1 MKLNEALDGLKAV
14 VSREITPEQSACA
27 PGLRRD
33 SCRLH
38 LRDKSRSIIATA
50 NKLLLFI
57 FFISLNAAEK
67 QVKIQSSELQA
78 GPILISELAAN
89 ESTTLRNM
97 LEGVKAE
104 EASLPL
110 PYSYNLV
117 SYVVELLELIK
128 NNRIKQLGDYKIKIN
143 LVDKLRDKSIQE
155 LVDLTNFVNFLD
167 IPILLDALFV
177 LLGKKASEDKINFYT
192 IVTELNED
200 LLPKLVNNLLC
211 SFDKKTD
218 DRRYASAS
226 ISADGSSIIATGFDD
241 SYLYLF
247 KDGTVTKLAD
257 PSDTNRRY
265 WSSSISADGSSII
278 ATGHDD
284 YYIYLFKDGT
294 VTKLVDP
301 SDTNARYTD
310 LSISAD
316 GSSIVARG
324 FDTYLYLFKDGTV
337 TKLVD
342 PSDTNRRYGS
352 PSISADGSSIIVT
365 GIGGYLYLFK
375 DGAITKLED
384 PSDTNRIYGSPSI
397 SADGSSI
404 IVTGSYYNYLY
415 LFKDGAVTKLEDPS
429 DTYRIYS
436 STSISAD
443 GSSIIA
449 RGSDKY
455 LYLFKDGAVI
465 KLAAPYDIN
474 RRYTSLSTSADG
486 SSIVAT
492 GSDDKYLYLFT
503 KLATLKKL
511 ISDLDESQQKI
522 VNGMLEVGE

>member
-1 MKLNEALDGLKAV
+1 MKL
-14 VSREITPEQSACA
+14 
-27 PGLRRD
+27 
-33 SCRLH
+33 
-38 LRDKSRSIIATA
+38 

-57 FFISLNAAEK
+57 FFIGLNAAEK
-67 QVKIQSSELQA
+67 QVKIQSSESQA

-110 PYSYNLV
+110 PYSYQLV
-117 SYVVELLELIK
+117 SYVVVLLELIK

-143 LVDKLRDKSIQE
+143 LVDKSRNKSIQE
-155 LVDLTNFVNFLD
+155 LVDLANFVNFLD

-226 ISADGSSIIATGFDD
+226 ISADGSSIIATGF
-241 SYLYLF
+241 
-247 KDGTVTKLAD
+247 
-257 PSDTNRRY
+257 
-265 WSSSISADGSSII
+265 
-278 ATGHDD
+278 DD

-415 LFKDGAVTKLEDPS
+415 LFKDGAVTKLEDP
-429 DTYRIYS
+429 
-436 STSISAD
+436 
-443 GSSIIA
+443 
-449 RGSDKY
+449 
-455 LYLFKDGAVI
+455 
-465 KLAAPYDIN
+465 YDIY

>member
-110 PYSYNLV
+110 PYSYHLV

-128 NNRIKQLGDYKIKIN
+128 NKRIKQLSDYKIKIN

-155 LVDLTNFVNFLD
+155 LIDLTNFVNFLD

-211 SFDKKTD
+211 SFDKKID
-218 DRRYASAS
+218 DRSYSSAS
-226 ISADGSSIIATGFDD
+226 ISADGSSIIATGYPDH
-241 SYLYLF
+241 YLYLF
-247 KDGTVTKLAD
+247 KDGAVTQLED
-257 PSDTNRRY
+257 PYDTNRKY
-265 WSSSISADGSSII
+265 
-278 ATGHDD
+278 
-284 YYIYLFKDGT
+284 F
-294 VTKLVDP
+294 
-301 SDTNARYTD
+301 
-310 LSISAD
+310 
-316 GSSIVARG
+316 
-324 FDTYLYLFKDGTV
+324 
-337 TKLVD
+337 
-342 PSDTNRRYGS
+342 S
-352 PSISADGSSIIVT
+352 PSISADGSSIIAR
-365 GIGGYLYLFK
+365 GY
-375 DGAITKLED
+375 D
-384 PSDTNRIYGSPSI
+384 
-397 SADGSSI
+397 
-404 IVTGSYYNYLY
+404 NYLY
-415 LFKDGAVTKLEDPS
+415 LFKDEVVTKLANPS
-429 DTYRIYS
+429 DINKRYF

-449 RGSDKY
+449 RGLNDSYLYLFKDGAVTKLTDPSDTNRQYYDPSISADGSSIIATGYYDKY
-455 LYLFKDGAVI
+455 LYLFKDGAVT
-465 KLAAPYDIN
+465 KLTDPSDTNRQYYDPSI
-474 RRYTSLSTSADG
+474 SADG
-486 SSIVAT
+486 SSIIAT
-492 GSDDKYLYLFT
+492 GYPDHYLYLFT
-503 KLATLKKL
+503 KLATLNKVEQLDKAQKEIVKSIL
-511 ISDLDESQQKI
+511 KSVGVDLKTKRSRSKSS
-522 VNGMLEVGE
+522 NRCSLM